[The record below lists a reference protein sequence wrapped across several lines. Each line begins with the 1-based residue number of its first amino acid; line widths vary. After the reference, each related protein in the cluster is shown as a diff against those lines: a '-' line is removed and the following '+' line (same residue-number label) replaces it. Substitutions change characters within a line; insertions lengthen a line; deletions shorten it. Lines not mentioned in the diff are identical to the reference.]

1 MMVDYPV
8 SLPACPLVGGIED
21 RTVRYVEDSGAVGAP
36 RRRARFTRDLRKW
49 SITMPPFN
57 RTQIEALEDFW
68 DDDLGG
74 GVQAF
79 NFTRPRR
86 TAADATVTVEVRFV
100 KFPAITHIGPDRYSV
115 TYELQE
121 I

>member
-1 MMVDYPV
+1 MVDYP
-8 SLPACPLVGGIED
+8 STLPACPLVGGVED

-49 SITMPPFN
+49 SITMPPFD
-57 RTQIEALEDFW
+57 RSQVEALETFW

-74 GVQAF
+74 GVNSF
-79 NFTRPRR
+79 NMPRPRR
-86 TAADATVTVEVRFV
+86 SSVDATVTVTVRFV

-115 TYELQE
+115 TYDLQE